1 MEKSELIW
9 LDGEF
14 VPWDQA
20 KVHVLTHT
28 LHYGLGVF
36 EGIRCYE
43 GGDGRPG
50 IFRLAEHVR
59 RLVDSA
65 HIVGMALPYDQEQLQ
80 RACIET
86 VRANRL
92 RSCYIRPLA
101 FLGDG
106 EMGLAATTNPVRVC
120 VAVWPWGAYL
130 GDAGVSQGIRVKT
143 SSFQRFHVN
152 TLMARAKVVGHY
164 VNSILASR
172 EVRALGYDEALLLDT
187 NGLVAEGPGENI
199 FVLRDGVASTP
210 PLSSPLPGITRD
222 CAAQLLAELQIPL
235 REEPLTRDAIYIAEE
250 VFMTGTAAE
259 ITPVREVDGRRIGG
273 GKPGPVTQSLQ
284 RLFSGVTR
292 RDHGLERGWVT
303 VVPA

>member
-1 MEKSELIW
+1 METSELIW

-14 VPWDQA
+14 VPWSEA

-43 GGDGRPG
+43 GTDGRPG
-50 IFRLAEHVR
+50 IFRLREHVR

-65 HIVGMALPYDQEQLQ
+65 HILGLALPYTQEMLEE
-80 RACIET
+80 ACIET
-86 VRANRL
+86 VRRNRL

-106 EMGLAATTNPVRVC
+106 EMGLAADNAVRVS
-120 VAVWPWGAYL
+120 VAAWHWGAYL
-130 GDAGVSQGIRVKT
+130 GDRGVAEGIRVKT

-152 TLMARAKVVGHY
+152 TLMPRAKVVGHY

-187 NGLVAEGPGENI
+187 NGLVAEGPGENV
-199 FVLRDGVASTP
+199 FVIRDGVVVTP
-210 PLSSPLPGITRD
+210 PLASPLPGITRD
-222 CAAQLLAELQIPL
+222 TAMALLADLGVKTLEG
-235 REEPLTRDAIYIAEE
+235 PLTRDAIYIADE

-259 ITPVREVDGRRIGG
+259 ITPVRELDGRRIGDG
-273 GKPGPVTQSLQ
+273 RPGQVTQQMQHLYQ
-284 RLFSGVTR
+284 QITR
-292 RDHGLERGWVT
+292 GPQGRERGWVT